1 MSEAKSIRVLIV
13 DDHSMVRS
21 GLTNFI
27 YGFEWMELVGEARN
41 GGEAVAF
48 CATHEVDVVL
58 MDLLMPIMDGC
69 EATRRILERGGSE
82 TIIILTSFHEAEL
95 VEDALKAGA
104 TSYLLKNVAADDLAV
119 AIQSAYDGRS
129 VLAPEA
135 TDALI
140 QATRQRPRI
149 GADLTDRERET
160 LALLVQGLPNAEIAD
175 RLFISM
181 PTVKFHV
188 TNIFTKIG
196 ARNRVEAVTIALNH
210 DLVEKPR

>member
-1 MSEAKSIRVLIV
+1 MSDAKSIRVLIV

-27 YGFEWMELVGEARN
+27 YGFEWMEPVGEARN
-41 GGEAVAF
+41 GGEAVTF
-48 CATHEVDVVL
+48 CATHQVDVVL

-82 TIIILTSFHEAEL
+82 KVIILTSFHEADL

-104 TSYLLKNVAADDLAV
+104 TSYLLKNVTADDLAV
-119 AIQSAYDGRS
+119 AIRSAYDGRS

-140 QATRQRPRI
+140 QATRQRPSI

-160 LALLVQGLPNAEIAD
+160 LALLVQGLSNAEIAD

-196 ARNRVEAVTIALNH
+196 ARNRVEAATIALNH
-210 DLVEKPR
+210 ELVD